1 MKKMTYFKKAKD
13 NILDLFYPRR
23 CLICGKFIRSFQRL
37 CLCRKCTGNKNSPRF
52 VRDDEYMFEEA
63 AVVLKYEG
71 VVRETMI
78 NFKFNSQKY
87 YGYTFAKMIFDSLG
101 KDYFPDDWIL
111 CCVPLT
117 ASRDRK
123 YNQTAVILEELAQ
136 LLNMTPDCDLLWK
149 SRDISP
155 ISKLER
161 DERRL
166 MVTGTIGVNPHYDIM
181 GRNIIVIDDIFT
193 TGSTANECA
202 KALKINGAD
211 SVKIV
216 CACGSKDK

>member
-1 MKKMTYFKKAKD
+1 MKKMTCFKKVTD
-13 NILDLFYPRR
+13 SILDLFYPRR

-37 CLCRKCTGNKNSPRF
+37 CLCRKCMEKKNLPRF

-63 AVVLKYEG
+63 AVVLKYED
-71 VVRETMI
+71 VVRETMM
-78 NFKFNSQKY
+78 NFKFNSQIY
-87 YGYTFAKMIFDSLG
+87 YGYTFAKIIFDSLG
-101 KDYFPDDWIL
+101 KDYFPDDRIL

-136 LLNMTPDCDLLWK
+136 LLNMTPTCDLLWK

-155 ISKLER
+155 ISTLGR

-166 MVTGTIGVNPHYDIM
+166 MVAGTIGVNPHYDIT
-181 GRNIIVIDDIFT
+181 GRKVIVIDDIFT

-216 CACGSKDK
+216 CACGPKYE